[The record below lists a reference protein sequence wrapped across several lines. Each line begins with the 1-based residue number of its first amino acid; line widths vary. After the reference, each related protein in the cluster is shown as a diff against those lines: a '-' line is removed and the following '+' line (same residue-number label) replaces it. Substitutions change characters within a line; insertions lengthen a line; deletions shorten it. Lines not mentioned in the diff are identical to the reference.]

1 MITVLEEE
9 RYIHEDLERIEQGIA
24 DRVRDEP
31 NHIRNRLN
39 RDHEVAQLLKQMQ
52 EQLQHLISTHDD
64 PARAAAKE
72 LEKLDTA
79 DPFGQFYEHLEELRE
94 HHSRYPN
101 EQAENSEQRYKPK
114 HHGDPDGF
122 MPCIVDTI
130 FSGEE
135 AYGRFFDLNTC
146 HETFLNLPNARRLTY
161 LQYLENFDNFAPGQ
175 GGIKRAEKLSDQYLQ
190 YVSQLVEYLTSFR
203 KRTRPLDDTEK
214 VLKEFDEE
222 FDKAWEADSVQGWT
236 LEKPANASTTTDG
249 SAVWC
254 DDCDKEFKSKNVYNG
269 HLKGRKHIKAA
280 ELRKQRKA
288 DDGDQIPTR
297 KGDAVST
304 TRIKERVIAEREHRV
319 KRLASSMSTERSDTR
334 VNTERKQGMTERER
348 QQELENLFNVAE
360 APKGNMEEGGERG
373 EDGEEKIYNPLKLPL
388 AWDGKPI
395 PFWLY
400 RLHGLGVEFH
410 CEICGNFV
418 YMGRRAFDKHFG
430 EPRHIYGLK
439 CLGITNVT
447 LFRDI
452 TKIQEALKLWDRLQQ
467 EQKRNKID
475 EGSVVQMEDGEGN
488 VMPEKV
494 YNDLQKQ
501 GLFYTRVVESEPGQ
515 LRVYRPLPALY
526 TVYVLR
532 SSVRKASLYIGSTP
546 NPQRRLKQ
554 HNGDSKGGA
563 RRTSNLRPWEMVA
576 LVSGFPSM
584 ISALKFEWALNNPHL
599 SLHIPD
605 ESRLTVVK
613 RKWTR
618 RRKLK
623 RPPHTLLSVVSNLHL
638 LIGVPSFV
646 RWPLDLRFFAPD
658 VHAAWEGWTAA
669 PKSRDGSITK
679 SPSPCRRG
687 LRILT
692 DFARDAAPDQI
703 TGAQALP
710 LDYRPI
716 RDYVQKAHDVVASNR
731 QIPCVHCGETL
742 EEGRGMHAMCPLDGC
757 TAMGHLDCWSRHG
770 LADDAE
776 GNLIPDVFC
785 CVSCGGEIRW
795 SDMVRELSLRIRG
808 QKEVER
814 LLREAMRKRKKEE
827 KEKEKAE
834 RQSRKRTRKKKVAA
848 AETEE
853 GEEEGGEDEVEVE
866 DKGKRK
872 RKKKVA
878 AVETETEEE
887 NVEAKAMRQ
896 PTKRTRKTKATPLET
911 EVEEVEESVFKSR
924 PKKRQRKKKAAEVDM
939 EDSC

>member
-1 MITVLEEE
+1 MLTVLEDE

-24 DRVRDEP
+24 DRVRDDP

-39 RDHEVAQLLKQMQ
+39 RDHEVAQLLEQMQ
-52 EQLQHLISTHDD
+52 QQLKSLISIHDD
-64 PARAAAKE
+64 QTRSAARE

-79 DPFGQFYEHLEELRE
+79 DPFGQFYGHVEELRE

-114 HHGDPDGF
+114 HHGDSNGL
-122 MPCIVDTI
+122 MPSIVDSI

-146 HETFLNLPNARRLTY
+146 HEAFLNLPNAKRLTY
-161 LQYLENFDNFAPGQ
+161 LQYLENFDNFTPGH
-175 GGIKRAEKLSDQYLQ
+175 GGIRRAEKLSDQYLQ
-190 YVSQLVEYLTSFR
+190 YVTQLVEYLTSFR
-203 KRTRPLDDTEK
+203 KRTRPLDDTDK
-214 VLKEFDEE
+214 VLREFDQE
-222 FDKAWEADSVQGWT
+222 FDKAWENDSVQGWA
-236 LEKPANASTTTDG
+236 LDKPADASKTTDEA
-249 SAVWC
+249 AVWC
-254 DDCDKEFKSKNVYNG
+254 DDCEKEFKNSNVYNG
-269 HLKGRKHIKAA
+269 HLNGRKHIKAA

-288 DDGDQIPTR
+288 DDGEQITTR
-297 KGDAVST
+297 KGGAVST
-304 TRIKERVIAEREHRV
+304 TRIKERAIAEREHRV

-348 QQELENLFNVAE
+348 QQELENLFSASE
-360 APKGNMEEGGERG
+360 APKSNADEGGERG

-400 RLHGLGVEFH
+400 RLHGLGVELD
-410 CEICGNFV
+410 CEICGQFV

-452 TKIQEALKLWDRLQQ
+452 TKIGEALKLWDRLQQ
-467 EQKRNKID
+467 VQKKNKVD
-475 EGSVVQMEDGEGN
+475 EGSIVQMEDGEGN

-501 GLFYTRVVESEPGQ
+501 GLLCASRHDHSRTLVGMKG
-515 LRVYRPLPALY
+515 VYRPLPALY
-526 TVYVLR
+526 VVYVLR
-532 SSVRKASLYIGSTP
+532 SSVRKASLYVGSTP

-613 RKWTR
+613 RRKRAKR
-618 RRKLK
+618 RQHLK
-623 RPPHTLLSVVSNLHL
+623 RPPHTLLSIVSNLHL

-658 VHAAWEGWTAA
+658 VYAAWEGWTAA
-669 PKSRDGSITK
+669 PKTRDGS
-679 SPSPCRRG
+679 PSNPPCRSG

-692 DFARDAAPDQI
+692 DFVRDAASDQI

-710 LDYRPI
+710 LDYKPM
-716 RDYVQKAHDVVASNR
+716 RDYVQKAHDVVASNDR
-731 QIPCVHCGETL
+731 IPCVHCGEVLT
-742 EEGRGMHAMCPLDGC
+742 EGRGLHAMCPLDGC

-770 LADDAE
+770 LADDTE
-776 GNLIPDVFC
+776 GNLIPDMFC

-814 LLREAMRKRKKEE
+814 LLREAMRIKKKEA

-834 RQSRKRTRKKKVAA
+834 RQVKKRTRKKKAEA
-848 AETEE
+848 AET
-853 GEEEGGEDEVEVE
+853 EEGGEDEVE
-866 DKGKRK
+866 DKVGKRK

-878 AVETETEEE
+878 TVETEEE
-887 NVEAKAMRQ
+887 VVEAKVVRQ
-896 PTKRTRKTKATPLET
+896 PTKRTRKKKAVEAEVQ
-911 EVEEVEESVFKSR
+911 EVEDGVFRSQPR
-924 PKKRQRKKKAAEVDM
+924 KRQRKKKATEADAEEVG
-939 EDSC
+939 

>member
-1 MITVLEEE
+1 MLTILEDE
-9 RYIHEDLERIEQGIA
+9 RYIHEDLERLEQGIA
-24 DRVRDEP
+24 DRVRDDP

-52 EQLQHLISTHDD
+52 LQLQHLISSHDD
-64 PARAAAKE
+64 PARSAAKE
-72 LEKLDTA
+72 LQKLDTA
-79 DPFGQFYEHLEELRE
+79 DPFGQFYEHFEELRE

-114 HHGDPDGF
+114 HHGDSDGL
-122 MPCIVDTI
+122 MHCIVDTI

-146 HETFLNLPNARRLTY
+146 HEAFLNLPNAKRLTY
-161 LQYLENFDNFAPGQ
+161 LQYLENFDNFTPGH
-175 GGIKRAEKLSDQYLQ
+175 GGIRRAEKLSDQYLQ
-190 YVSQLVEYLTSFR
+190 YVSQLVDYLTSFR

-214 VLKEFDEE
+214 VLREFDQE

-236 LEKPANASTTTDG
+236 LDKPADASITTDEA
-249 SAVWC
+249 AVWC
-254 DDCDKEFKSKNVYNG
+254 DDCEKEFKNRNVYNG
-269 HLKGRKHIKAA
+269 HLNGRKHIKAA

-288 DDGDQIPTR
+288 DDGEQVPTR
-297 KGDAVST
+297 KGGAVST

-348 QQELENLFNVAE
+348 QQELENLLNVSE
-360 APKGNMEEGGERG
+360 APRSSAEEGGERG

-452 TKIQEALKLWDRLQQ
+452 TKIEEALKLWDRLQQ
-467 EQKRNKID
+467 EQKKSKID
-475 EGSVVQMEDGEGN
+475 EGSIVQMEDGEG
-488 VMPEKV
+488 
-494 YNDLQKQ
+494 
-501 GLFYTRVVESEPGQ
+501 
-515 LRVYRPLPALY
+515 VYRPLPALY

-563 RRTSNLRPWEMVA
+563 RRTSSLRPWEMVA

-613 RKWTR
+613 RKRWTR

-623 RPPHTLLSVVSNLHL
+623 RPSHTLLSVVSNLHL

-658 VHAAWEGWTAA
+658 VHAAWEGWMAA
-669 PKSRDGSITK
+669 PKSRDGSATK
-679 SPSPCRRG
+679 CPSPCRRG

-692 DFARDAAPDQI
+692 DFAQDAAPDQR

-710 LDYRPI
+710 LNYRPM

-731 QIPCVHCGETL
+731 QISCVHCGEML
-742 EEGRGMHAMCPLDGC
+742 KEGRGMHAMCPLDGC

-776 GNLIPDVFC
+776 GNLIPDMFC

-814 LLREAMRKRKKEE
+814 LLREAARKRKKEE

-834 RQSRKRTRKKKVAA
+834 RQSTKRTRRKKAEA

-853 GEEEGGEDEVEVE
+853 EEEEGEVEVKVDE
-866 DKGKRK
+866 KGKRK

-878 AVETETEEE
+878 VVETEDEEE
-887 NVEAKAMRQ
+887 DGESKAMRQ
-896 PTKRTRKTKATPLET
+896 PTKRTRKKEAAPLKT
-911 EVEEVEESVFKSR
+911 EVEEVEDSVFRSL
-924 PKKRQRKKKAAEVDM
+924 PKKRQRKRKAEDTEVV
-939 EDSC
+939 SC